1 MSTYVDQ
8 TFLCT
13 QLQEGGSGGGDHRC
27 VSQSPS
33 SLAPSGGLSDVS
45 SAPAACGTS
54 HAIHLPFGM
63 YVITKGNTQP
73 GNETKEYANTHQK
86 LM

>member
-13 QLQEGGSGGGDHRC
+13 QLQEDGRDGGDRRC

-33 SLAPSGGLSDVS
+33 SLTPSRGLSDVS

-54 HAIHLPFGM
+54 HNIHSPLGM
-63 YVITKGNTQP
+63 CVIIKGNIQP
-73 GNETKEYANTHQK
+73 GNETKE
-86 LM
+86 

>member
-13 QLQEGGSGGGDHRC
+13 QLQEGGSGGGDHQC
-27 VSQSPS
+27 VSPSPS
-33 SLAPSGGLSDVS
+33 SSAPSGGLSDVS

-63 YVITKGNTQP
+63 YVIMKGNAQP
-73 GNETKEYANTHQK
+73 GNETVRNMPTPIRN
-86 LM
+86 